1 MNSSH
6 QNYILQLQQSIQT
19 LVHDIEKEKTNLHIS
34 QERNSKIFMN
44 IMKFWEKQ

>member
-19 LVHDIEKEKTNLHIS
+19 LVHDIEKEKTNLSIS